1 MKKKSTKRTEV
12 DWTKVGK
19 KSQAKG
25 IRFERKIQNAF
36 REKFGDKI
44 YRTPRS
50 GAFIFKGDIQGLSGF
65 YIECKSEKL
74 PNSLPR
80 TMKQVETWLE
90 QAVSKAEGEQIL
102 VIFKSGSILALS
114 TQTFKD
120 SEPCCFVAYKNQKL
134 PVYVFREVLE
144 TLKNSLGCQA
154 NEES

>member
-1 MKKKSTKRTEV
+1 MKKKSTKRTDV
-12 DWTKVGK
+12 DWAKIGK
-19 KSQAKG
+19 RSQAKG

-50 GAFIFKGDIQGLSGF
+50 GAFIFKGDIQGLPGF

-90 QAVSKAEGEQIL
+90 QAISKAEGEQIL
-102 VIFKSGSILALS
+102 IIFKSGSILALS
-114 TQTFKD
+114 TQVFKGLV
-120 SEPCCFVAYKNQKL
+120 PCCFVAYKNQKL
-134 PVYVFREVLE
+134 PIYLFREVVE
-144 TLKNSLGCQA
+144 MLKSSSKLNIA
-154 NEES
+154 N